1 MAKDRRDATSRSATP
16 HSEKTHLTKSRT
28 PKKRSEK
35 IAIFRLLAFLVI
47 PFMNILGRYRIHG
60 GENLPR
66 TGPVIVAPNHFSE
79 VDPFVIGLVIWK
91 LGRAPRYLTK
101 ASLFKV
107 PFLRWLLRTSGQ
119 VPVERA
125 GVRGVNSLTAAS
137 QIVERDLVVVVYP
150 EGTLTRDPD
159 LWPMRGKTGAVRL
172 ALTANAPLIP
182 VAHWGTQK
190 IMPRYG
196 KRLSL
201 FPRKNV
207 DITFGP
213 PVDLSAF
220 RDRPI
225 NSTLL
230 AEATEVLMA
239 AITVLVAEMRD
250 ETPPTERWDPARK
263 GQSEIG
269 RFEERS

>member
-1 MAKDRRDATSRSATP
+1 MAAEGR
-16 HSEKTHLTKSRT
+16 ETK
-28 PKKRSEK
+28 PRSEK
-35 IAIFRLLAFLVI
+35 IAIFRLLAFLVL
-47 PFMNILGRYRIHG
+47 PFMSIVGRYRIHDG
-60 GENLPR
+60 HYLPA
-66 TGPVIVAPNHFSE
+66 TGPAVVAPNHFSE
-79 VDPFVIGLVIWK
+79 IDPFVMGVVIWK
-91 LGRAPRYLTK
+91 LGRAPRYLAK

-107 PFLRWLLRTSGQ
+107 PVLGWLLRTSEQ

-125 GVRGVNSLTAAS
+125 GTRGVDPLAS
-137 QIVERDLVVVVYP
+137 ANQITERNLLVVVYP

-172 ALTANAPLIP
+172 ALTADVPLIP

-196 KRLSL
+196 KRVSL

-207 DITFGP
+207 DVTFGP
-213 PVDLSAF
+213 PVDLSAY
-220 RDRPI
+220 RGLPL
-225 NSTLL
+225 NSKML
-230 AEATEVLMA
+230 AEATDLLMV
-239 AITVLVAEMRD
+239 AITDLVATMRD
-250 ETPPTERWDPARK
+250 EAPPADRWDPARK